1 MGRLQKLDSFMKESS
16 RLSGILGCKSLGCTV
31 CLILFFNRL
40 VLTVSMNRKATKD
53 FTFSNGL
60 TIPAGYTVAAASEGI
75 HTDPVSRSFA
85 HEIVNLGH
93 ILIGDFRKYM
103 KTLIYSKASDSAR
116 AERQAQTL

>member
-1 MGRLQKLDSFMKESS
+1 MTRAHGWTKEAMGRLQKLDSFMKESS

-60 TIPAGYTVAAASEGI
+60 TIPAGYTVSVATQGI
-75 HTDPVSRSFA
+75 HTDPVGRISVN
-85 HEIVNLGH
+85 EIV
-93 ILIGDFRKYM
+93 
-103 KTLIYSKASDSAR
+103 AS
-116 AERQAQTL
+116 EH